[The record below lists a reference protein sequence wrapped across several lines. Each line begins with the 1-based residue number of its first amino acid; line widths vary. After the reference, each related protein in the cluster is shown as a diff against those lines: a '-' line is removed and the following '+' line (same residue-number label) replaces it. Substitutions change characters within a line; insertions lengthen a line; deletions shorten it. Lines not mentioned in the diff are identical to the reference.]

1 MKTVALLLLV
11 ASSAA
16 ATTYFKDTFDSDPF
30 KAGWTHSEWK
40 SKSETGSFSWTAGE
54 WSADEEA
61 DKGLMTSEDARFH
74 AISNELT
81 TSIPPFTLG
90 KAGKDLVVQFTARN
104 HLREYAFCGGGYIK
118 LLPKMDSKKF
128 GGDTPYSVMFGPDMC
143 GYDVSRIHAIFT
155 NAEGKNLLKS
165 DEVKLE
171 HGDKNE
177 FTHLYTLH
185 IKSDG
190 TYDILLDGQS
200 KASGK
205 IVDAWDFEKPKI
217 DDKDDKKPS
226 DWVDEEMMDD
236 PEDKKPEGY
245 DDIPK
250 EIADPEATKPDD
262 WDDED
267 DGEWEAPMIDNPDY
281 KGPWSAKRI
290 KNPKYVGVWKP
301 KQVDNPNYDEKLVT
315 FPELTHVGFEL
326 WTVNNGTIFDNIYVG
341 DSIDEANALAKATS
355 DKTKGKEKG
364 AKDAWDKE
372 RKAAEEAKKEAEKE
386 DDEDEDD
393 DMDDEDED
401 DEKKEL

>member
-1 MKTVALLLLV
+1 M
-11 ASSAA
+11 
-16 ATTYFKDTFDSDPF
+16 
-30 KAGWTHSEWK
+30 G
-40 SKSETGSFSWTAGE
+40 
-54 WSADEEA
+54 
-61 DKGLMTSEDARFH
+61 
-74 AISNELT
+74 
-81 TSIPPFTLG
+81 
-90 KAGKDLVVQFTARN
+90 GKDLVVQFTAKN

-185 IKSDG
+185 IKGDG
-190 TYDILLDGQS
+190 TYEILLDGQS
-200 KASGK
+200 KASGN
-205 IVDAWDFEKPKI
+205 IVDSWDFEKPKM
-217 DDKDDKKPS
+217 DDPSDKKPS

-267 DGEWEAPMIDNPDY
+267 DGEWEAPMIDNP
-281 KGPWSAKRI
+281 
-290 KNPKYVGVWKP
+290 
-301 KQVDNPNYDEKLVT
+301 NYNEKLVT

-341 DSIDEANALAKATS
+341 DSIEEANALAKETS
-355 DKTKGKEKG
+355 DKTKGEEKAAKE
-364 AKDAWDKE
+364 AWDKE

-386 DDEDEDD
+386 DEDDEDD

>member
-1 MKTVALLLLV
+1 M
-11 ASSAA
+11 
-16 ATTYFKDTFDSDPF
+16 
-30 KAGWTHSEWK
+30 G
-40 SKSETGSFSWTAGE
+40 
-54 WSADEEA
+54 
-61 DKGLMTSEDARFH
+61 
-74 AISNELT
+74 
-81 TSIPPFTLG
+81 
-90 KAGKDLVVQFTARN
+90 
-104 HLREYAFCGGGYIK
+104 
-118 LLPKMDSKKF
+118 
-128 GGDTPYSVMFGPDMC
+128 
-143 GYDVSRIHAIFT
+143 
-155 NAEGKNLLKS
+155 
-165 DEVKLE
+165 
-171 HGDKNE
+171 
-177 FTHLYTLH
+177 YTLH
-185 IKSDG
+185 IKGDG

-200 KASGK
+200 KASGN

-217 DDKDDKKPS
+217 DDKNDKKPK

-341 DSIDEANALAKATS
+341 DSIEEANALAKETS
-355 DKTKGKEKG
+355 DKTKGKEKD

-372 RKAAEEAKKEAEKE
+372 RKAAEEAKKEAEK
-386 DDEDEDD
+386 DD